1 MIDKRNNQLTFK
13 NCVSFTSHISQVN
26 KTQVNKAG
34 DVDIVVP
41 MYNLIKY
48 SENYVKTLGRFC
60 SISRVFI
67 ETQQEILN
75 HLFSK

>member
-48 SENYVKTLGRFC
+48 SENYVKTLGSFG